1 MKKNI
6 CIISGSRADY
16 GLLRPL
22 IKKLEKSMF
31 FNLQL
36 VVTGSHTSKIHG
48 NTISE
53 IKEDNFFINDII
65 KTTITSDSPVAISKL
80 LAKGIDKFT
89 ISLNKLKPD
98 LIFILGDRYE
108 IFSACISAFLLNI
121 PIAHHSGGEVTEG
134 AFDDSIRHSITKMAK
149 IHFVSAQEY
158 KKRVIQLG
166 ENPKNVHVVGSFGV
180 ENFKTIKLL
189 CRGDLE
195 KKINFRFTKKTL
207 LLTFHPE
214 TLDLENTISN
224 FTELLAA
231 LDLNKEISI
240 IITLPNADTFNLK
253 IIKIINDYIKKR
265 SNVKIFKSLGMYNY
279 LSSLQYVDGVIGN
292 SSSGIAEAPSFK
304 IGTINIG
311 TRQKGR
317 LKASSIIDCSADR
330 NKIHQAIKKL
340 YSKKFQHKLKET
352 VNPYDNGNTSDLVTK
367 ILESSFK
374 HINNRKKFFD
384 VKFNTSEQ
392 LY

>member
-180 ENFKTIKLL
+180 ENIKTIKLL
-189 CRGDLE
+189 CRDDLE
-195 KKINFRFTKKTL
+195 KKINFRFKKKTL
-207 LLTFHPE
+207 LLTFHSE
-214 TLDLENTISN
+214 TLDLKNTIGN

-253 IIKIINDYIKKR
+253 IIKLINNYAKKR

-292 SSSGIAEAPSFK
+292 SSSGIAEVPSFK

-317 LKASSIIDCSADR
+317 LKASSIINCSADR
-330 NKIHQAIKKL
+330 NKIHQAIEKL
-340 YSKKFQHKLKET
+340 YSKKFQHKLKDT
-352 VNPYDNGNTSDLVTK
+352 VNPYDNGNTSDLVIK
-367 ILESSFK
+367 ILESSFEN
-374 HINNRKKFFD
+374 INNRKTFFD
-384 VKFNTSEQ
+384 IRFNSSE
-392 LY
+392 

>member
-6 CIISGSRADY
+6 CVISGSRADY

-36 VVTGSHTSKIHG
+36 VAAGSHTSKIHG

-53 IKEDNFFINDII
+53 IKEDNFFINDVI

-89 ISLNKLKPD
+89 ASLNTLKPD

-134 AFDDSIRHSITKMAK
+134 AFDDSIRHSITKMSK

-189 CRGDLE
+189 CRDDLE
-195 KKINFRFTKKTL
+195 KEINFRFTKKTL
-207 LLTFHPE
+207 LLTFHSE
-214 TLDLENTISN
+214 TLDLENTIDN

-231 LDLNKEISI
+231 LDLNKKISI

-253 IIKIINDYIKKR
+253 IIKMINNYTKRR
-265 SNVKIFKSLGMYNY
+265 SNVKVFGSLGMHNY
-279 LSSLQYVDGVIGN
+279 LSTLQYVDGVIGN

-352 VNPYDNGNTSDLVTK
+352 VNPYDNGNTSDLVIK
-367 ILESSFK
+367 ILESSLK
-374 HINNRKKFFD
+374 NINNRKTFFD
-384 VKFNTSEQ
+384 IKFNNSQ
-392 LY
+392 